1 MSSRDNGQGQGRFL
15 NACWVLRGGREKN
28 DALAAHNSLLPPT
41 HGQSKNP
48 PTTLPFPEGKGRSGT
63 KMGLTNS
70 ALGGMG
76 EKRREERSFLPAG
89 VDEEG
94 EGSKEIFAGYFR
106 RCAG

>member
-1 MSSRDNGQGQGRFL
+1 
-15 NACWVLRGGREKN
+15 
-28 DALAAHNSLLPPT
+28 
-41 HGQSKNP
+41 
-48 PTTLPFPEGKGRSGT
+48 
-63 KMGLTNS
+63 MGLTNS